1 LPPPANHKILF
12 ILHFPPPIHGAA
24 IIGKYIKGSSIINT
38 NFDCTYINLST
49 SKNLNEKGKGAFKKL
64 WSFFRLYSKIFLTL
78 IKNKYEVCYVT
89 INSKGAAFF
98 KEMIVVLLLKS
109 FRSKIVYHYHNKG
122 VSENQNSYL
131 FNWLYQF
138 QFKNAKAILLSPL
151 LNFDV
156 SKYLS
161 GKQLYYCANGIP
173 FGNTE
178 IDSIKSKIK
187 KKSGPEIL
195 FLSHMMKEKGI
206 YILLQALNILKSK
219 GIKFKATLIG
229 EWADLNQKD
238 FNDFLRTNNL
248 EVNVFY
254 LGQKYGEEKRLAFES
269 ADIFVLPTLNDC
281 FPLVILESMKYGL
294 PVISTDEGA
303 IPEIVKNGINGFIIP
318 KNDAFTLAEKIEYL
332 INNKSESVEMGK
344 RGFEIFKEKYTLPIF
359 EKNFVQTL
367 NQIITDYQL
376 T

>member
-1 LPPPANHKILF
+1 LPPPAKHKILF

-24 IIGKYIKGSSIINT
+24 IMGKHIKGSSFINT
-38 NFDCTYINLST
+38 TFDCTYINLST
-49 SKNLNEKGKGAFKKL
+49 SKKLNEKGKGAFKKF

-109 FRSKIVYHYHNKG
+109 FRCKIVYHYHNKG
-122 VSENQNSYL
+122 VSDNQNKNL
-131 FNWLYQF
+131 FNWLYHF
-138 QFKNAKAILLSPL
+138 QFKNTKAILLSPL
-151 LNFDV
+151 LYFDV

-161 GKQLYYCANGIP
+161 GNQLYYCANGIP
-173 FGNTE
+173 FSNTLV
-178 IDSIKSKIK
+178 DST
-187 KKSGPEIL
+187 KSGNKNNSRCEIL

-219 GIKFKATLIG
+219 GIRFKATLIG

-238 FNDFLRTNNL
+238 FNDFLLTHNL
-248 EVNVFY
+248 EANVFY

-281 FPLVILESMKYGL
+281 FPLVILESMQYAL

-303 IPEIVKNGINGFIIP
+303 IPEIVENGINGFIIP

-332 INNKSESVEMGK
+332 INNRCERVEMGR
-344 RGFEIFKEKYTLPIF
+344 RGFGIFNEKYTLPIF

-367 NQIITDYQL
+367 KQIINDYQ
-376 T
+376 